1 MTQNEAKTNEA
12 AVNNETP
19 KKRDAAL
26 NRMLTNM
33 QKSLRSFLGLFLI
46 IFIILLTAI
55 GFVVIST
62 MQ

>member
-1 MTQNEAKTNEA
+1 MTSIAMKTNEES
-12 AVNNETP
+12 VTNEKP
-19 KKRDAAL
+19 KRRDAAL

-33 QKSLRSFLGLFLI
+33 QKSLRSFLSLFLI

>member
-1 MTQNEAKTNEA
+1 MTR
-12 AVNNETP
+12 NETKTSEEAVINEKP
-19 KKRDAAL
+19 KKRDISL

-33 QKSLRSFLGLFLI
+33 HKSLRSFLSLFLI